1 MVSVLA
7 LLGIYG
13 SALFLASLLG
23 SGLPRLFSMTHTRT
37 QMVLSLVS
45 GLMLGVAL
53 LHLIPHSYA
62 AAGAIDTVMVWT
74 LAGLVF
80 MLLLLRWFHF
90 HQHDFGGAAADCALD
105 AGDGHDH
112 AHAHDHAHPPEQALG
127 ALGLFVGLCVHTIV
141 DGMAL
146 GAVLVSA
153 PMEAGASGAAGA
165 GVFLAILLH
174 KPLDALSIETVMAA
188 SGWSSSSRW
197 LAGVSFA
204 LLCPLVALLFVVGAA
219 PLLALD
225 VWLPAT
231 LAFAAGAFICI
242 ALGDLL
248 PEVQFHSH
256 DRLRLT
262 MLFLLGIA
270 IAVSLGWFEGGH

>member
-1 MVSVLA
+1 MTPTTLVFV
-7 LLGIYG
+7 YG
-13 SALFLASLLG
+13 SALFAVSLLG
-23 SGLPRLFSMTHTRT
+23 SSLPRRFQMTHTRT

-62 AAGAIDTVMVWT
+62 AVERIDSVMIWT

-90 HQHDFGGAAADCALD
+90 HQHDFGAAAADCDLAS
-105 AGDGHDH
+105 GDSHDH
-112 AHAHDHAHPPEQALG
+112 AHAHDHAHPPDQSVG
-127 ALGLFVGLCVHTIV
+127 AAGLFAGLCVHTVV
-141 DGMAL
+141 DGLAL

-153 PMEAGASGAAGA
+153 SAGVGLAGA

-188 SGWSSSSRW
+188 TGPTPAARR
-197 LAGVSFA
+197 LAGWVFA
-204 LLCPLVALLFVVGAA
+204 LLCPLVLWLFYFGAA
-219 PLLALD
+219 PYLALD
-225 VWLPAT
+225 LWLPAT
-231 LAFAAGAFICI
+231 LAFSAGAFICI

-256 DRLRLT
+256 DRVRLT
-262 MLFLLGIA
+262 LLFLLGIGLA
-270 IAVSLGWFEGGH
+270 MALGWFESAH